1 MGILIL
7 VMAMLEPE
15 IKWGVVTEL
24 DPLNG
29 KMNLAMKASGLRVS
43 VMVTEFTEPKKAKN
57 IVVNGKTM
65 SVMAKANGP
74 KVTVQLFLET
84 SEMICAMDYALCNI
98 KGKEIFN

>member
-29 KMNLAMKASGLRVS
+29 KMKPAMKASGLKML
-43 VMVTEFTEPKKAKN
+43 VMVTEFTELNQAKN
-57 IVVNGKTM
+57 IVVNGKMM
-65 SVMAKANGP
+65 SVTEKASGLM
-74 KVTVQLFLET
+74 KTKQSFLET